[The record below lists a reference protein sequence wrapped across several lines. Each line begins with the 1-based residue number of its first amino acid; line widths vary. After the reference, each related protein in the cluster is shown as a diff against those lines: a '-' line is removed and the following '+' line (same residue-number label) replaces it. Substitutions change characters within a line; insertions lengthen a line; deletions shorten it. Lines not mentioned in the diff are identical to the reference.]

1 LQRDSVDLNM
11 RSGVQ
16 YWSVLRPISNPPNPW
31 LTTEV
36 EYLEDPPPARL
47 EVYEDHTRE
56 ILSHNDSPD
65 LGFSWSIN
73 PYRGCFHACAYCMA
87 GDTPIL
93 MGDGMPRPLGDVR
106 VGDVVYGTVAR
117 GRYRR
122 YARTKVL
129 AHWQTVKSAFRILL
143 EDGTSLIASGDHRF
157 LTERGWKYVSD
168 QPSGRRPRP
177 HLTTGNSMLGTGA
190 VVPPLPI
197 SRDFKRGYLCGLIRG
212 DALLKVFRYE
222 REGRQNGDQY
232 QFRLALVDLEP
243 LRRAS
248 EYLLEEGVTTRDFVF
263 QEAFAMRRRMAGIRT
278 HSRSRFERITDL
290 CSWPVIPSVD
300 WCRGFLGGIFDAEGS
315 YSRGILRISNTDARI
330 LEEVT
335 RCFESLGFDVVLE
348 PGNAPA
354 RASQIRMRGGLA
366 EHLRFFHTA
375 APCISRKRDIE
386 GRAMKSPAKLR
397 VIAVESLG
405 IELPMYDITTGTGD
419 FIANGVVS
427 HNCYARPSHEY
438 LGFGAGTD
446 FERKITV
453 KPEAPK
459 LLREAFERRSW
470 KGELIVFSGVT
481 DCYQPLEASYRLTRG
496 CLEVCAE
503 YRNPVGV
510 ITKSPLIERDIDV
523 LQALAK
529 VADVGVTVSIP
540 LWDREHAHA
549 IEPQVAS
556 PQRRM
561 QIIERLAKAGLDVGV
576 NVAPMIPGLGDE
588 DIARILE
595 AAAAAGARRAGFVF
609 LRLPGNV
616 ATVFEQRL
624 REKLPLRA
632 DRVLARIREARG
644 GKLYDSR
651 WGVRGRGEGQYAEAA
666 RALFESTARRVGLA
680 TGFMGGDEPTT
691 FRRPDRPG
699 RQLPLL

>member
-1 LQRDSVDLNM
+1 M
-11 RSGVQ
+11 
-16 YWSVLRPISNPPNPW
+16 LRPISNPPNPW

-73 PYRGCFHACAYCMA
+73 PYRGCFHACAYCLS
-87 GDTPIL
+87 GDTPIR
-93 MGDGMPRPLGDVR
+93 MGDGMTRPLADVR
-106 VGDVVYGTVAR
+106 PGDLIYGTIAD
-117 GRYRR
+117 GEYRR
-122 YARTKVL
+122 FVRTRVL
-129 AHWQTVKSAFRILL
+129 AHWQTVKPGFRVALANGSKLTASA
-143 EDGTSLIASGDHRF
+143 DHRF
-157 LTERGWKYVSD
+157 LSERGWKLVSGAASD
-168 QPSGRRPRP
+168 ANALHSGD
-177 HLTTGNSMLGTGA
+177 L
-190 VVPPLPI
+190 
-197 SRDFKRGYLCGLIRG
+197 LCGPPTECLRNEDEAVAARTGLRVTAI
-212 DALLKVFRYE
+212 
-222 REGRQNGDQY
+222 
-232 QFRLALVDLEP
+232 EP
-243 LRRAS
+243 L
-248 EYLLEEGVTTRDFVF
+248 GV
-263 QEAFAMRRRMAGIRT
+263 EM
-278 HSRSRFERITDL
+278 E
-290 CSWPVIPSVD
+290 
-300 WCRGFLGGIFDAEGS
+300 
-315 YSRGILRISNTDARI
+315 
-330 LEEVT
+330 
-335 RCFESLGFDVVLE
+335 
-348 PGNAPA
+348 
-354 RASQIRMRGGLA
+354 
-366 EHLRFFHTA
+366 
-375 APCISRKRDIE
+375 
-386 GRAMKSPAKLR
+386 
-397 VIAVESLG
+397 
-405 IELPMYDITTGTGD
+405 MYDITTGTGD

-446 FERKITV
+446 FDRKITV

-459 LLREAFERRSW
+459 LLRDAFERPGW

-561 QIIERLAKAGLDVGV
+561 QTIERLAKAGLDVGV

-609 LRLPGNV
+609 LRLPGSV

-651 WGVRGRGEGQYAEAA
+651 WGVRGRGEGRYAEAA
-666 RALFESTARRVGLA
+666 RALFESTAKRVGLA
-680 TGFMGGDEPTT
+680 TGFMGEEGPTT

-699 RQLPLL
+699 HQLPLL

>member
-1 LQRDSVDLNM
+1 
-11 RSGVQ
+11 
-16 YWSVLRPISNPPNPW
+16 VLKPISNPPNPW
-31 LTTEV
+31 STTEV
-36 EYLEDPPPARL
+36 EYLEEAPPARL

-65 LGFSWSIN
+65 VGFSWSVN
-73 PYRGCFHACAYCMA
+73 PYRGCFHACSYCMS

-93 MGDGMPRPLGDVR
+93 MGDGTTRALADLR
-106 VGDVVYGTVAR
+106 VGDIVYGSVAR

-129 AHWQTVKSAFRILL
+129 AHWRSLKQAFRVRLQ
-143 EDGTSLIASGDHRF
+143 DGTTLIASADHRF
-157 LTERGWKYVSD
+157 LTERGWKYV
-168 QPSGRRPRP
+168 QGRCGGPHQRP
-177 HLTTGNSMLGTGA
+177 HLTTGSSLLGTGA
-190 VVPPLPI
+190 FAAPTTI
-197 SRDFKRGYLCGLIRG
+197 DAEYKRGYLCGLVRG
-212 DALLKVFRYE
+212 DGLLRIFRYQ
-222 REGRQNGDQY
+222 REGRAHGDQY
-232 QFRLALVDLEP
+232 QFRLALIDLEP
-243 LRRAS
+243 LRRAR
-248 EYLLEEGVTTRDFVF
+248 EYLGELEVATREFVF
-263 QEAFAMRRRMAGIRT
+263 QEAFAMRRRLTAIRT
-278 HSRSRFERITDL
+278 QARSHFERVTEICAWPVRRSRG
-290 CSWPVIPSVD
+290 WQA
-300 WCRGFLGGIFDAEGS
+300 GFLAGIFDAEGS
-315 YSRGILRISNTDARI
+315 YSRGILRISNTDDRI
-330 LEEVT
+330 LDEAMG
-335 RCFESLGFDVVLE
+335 CLASLGFDATLDRNRDPSRLRYVRV
-348 PGNAPA
+348 
-354 RASQIRMRGGLA
+354 RGGLR
-366 EHLRFFHTA
+366 EHLRFFHTVV
-375 APCISRKRDIE
+375 PCITRKRDIE
-386 GRAMKSPAKLR
+386 GQALKSAAALG
-397 VIAVESLG
+397 VESIEPLG
-405 IELPMYDITTGTGD
+405 IEIPMYDITTGTRD

-446 FERKITV
+446 FDRKITV
-453 KPEAPK
+453 KPEAPR
-459 LLREAFERRSW
+459 LLREAFERPRW

-503 YRNPVGV
+503 YRNPVGI
-510 ITKSPLIERDIDV
+510 ITKSPLVERDLDV
-523 LQALAK
+523 LQAVAK

-549 IEPQVAS
+549 IEPHVAS

-561 QIIERLAKAGLDVGV
+561 QIIERLAAAGLDVGV

-609 LRLPGNV
+609 LRLPGSV
-616 ATVFEQRL
+616 APVFEERL
-624 REKLPLRA
+624 RQNLPLRA
-632 DRVLARIREARG
+632 ERVLGRVREARG

-651 WGVRGRGEGQYAEAA
+651 WGVRGRGEGRYAEAA

-680 TGFMGGDEPTT
+680 TGCMGGDDTAT